1 MELLLDGLA
10 ITWREIDGGAEIVRV
25 WPPLRRVEL
34 PETIEGRRVVALA
47 ARAFSPRGDEEMA
60 AARSLRAVS
69 LPRYL
74 ERVGDY
80 AFYNCTELQALEL
93 YDTTQH
99 WGVGCL
105 MNCRAL
111 GRIELKACAP
121 HSTALYYF
129 AQELSRE
136 LDVSVYDAGG
146 DLRLIFPEFSEDY
159 ENNDPAHH
167 FDFRLY
173 GAGYPYHEAFW
184 EKELSLSLFDG
195 AWSGMLRRGHDEN
208 CALRL
213 AWYRLRFPRGLA
225 PAAEKQY
232 RTYLSDRCGA
242 LLLWALRAGR
252 EELKAALTAFP
263 PQRENLTAA
272 LESARREGMHEQVA
286 LLLDEQ
292 HRRFGASVR
301 KSFDL

>member
-1 MELLLDGLA
+1 MELLLDGVT
-10 ITWREIDGGAEIVRV
+10 ITWQETDGGAEITRV
-25 WPPLRRVEL
+25 WPPVSRVVL
-34 PETIEGRRVVALA
+34 PEMIEGRAVVALGS
-47 ARAFSPRGDEEMA
+47 RAFSPRGDEEMA
-60 AARSLRAVS
+60 AARVLRAVS
-69 LPRYL
+69 LPKYL
-74 ERVGDY
+74 HRVGDY
-80 AFYNCTELQALEL
+80 AFYNCTALEKLEL
-93 YDTTQH
+93 YDAAQH

-111 GRIELKACAP
+111 GRIELSVCEP

-136 LDVSVYDAGG
+136 LDVSIYDEAG

-195 AWSGMLRRGHDEN
+195 AWSGMMRRGHDAD

-213 AWYRLRFPRGLA
+213 AWYRLHFPRGLA

-232 RTYLSDRCGA
+232 RAYLSERRSA

-252 EELKAALTAFP
+252 EELKETLAAFP
-263 PQRENLTAA
+263 PQRDDLAAA
-272 LESARREGMHEQVA
+272 LEYARREGLREQLA

-292 HRRFGASVR
+292 HRRFGASGR
-301 KSFDL
+301 RSFEL